1 MLFRS
6 NDTAT
11 TEIYTSVNTL
21 SLHDALP
28 FSVEVVDSA
37 GAGDS
42 FRGGLIYGMLRGW
55 SDEDTVRFA
64 SAVGS
69 LICTTAPGCVN
80 PPTLEQVRAFLVER
94 GAPLPAGL

>member
-1 MLFRS
+1 MLCSPIAGGGKR
-6 NDTAT
+6 TAPGVRC
-11 TEIYTSVNTL
+11 EL
-21 SLHDALP
+21 AP
-28 FSVEVVDSA
+28 FTVEVLDSA

-64 SAVGS
+64 SAVAA

-80 PPTLEQVRAFLVER
+80 PPTLEQVRAFLAGR
-94 GAPLPAGL
+94 GASLPAGL